1 VDPDTG
7 GPKTCGSGGSGSGS
21 ATLDH
26 SFIHIAYGTPQE
38 FTDLQKNT
46 NEELTKC
53 CDNFFDLLDNFAETK
68 NKHRH
73 AIWPLQIMLL
83 ILTPKVSDAAH
94 THCQGQIMQLVLTP
108 KVSEQPCLGIGAKS
122 LVRSLCC
129 RSVSGIR

>member
-1 VDPDTG
+1 VDPED
-7 GPKTCGSGGSGSGS
+7 PDPQHWI
-21 ATLDH
+21 L
-26 SFIHIAYGTPQE
+26 SFNSYPQE

-83 ILTPKVSDAAH
+83 ILTPKVS
-94 THCQGQIMQLVLTP
+94 
-108 KVSEQPCLGIGAKS
+108 EWPCLCVCGAKS
-122 LVRSLCC
+122 LVRSMDPN
-129 RSVSGIR
+129 V